1 MAKLKLDRELC
12 TKFVFKSLF
21 KNENK
26 ICIYSKI
33 NSIGDGVMI
42 KLYISTFGQSV
53 DWIKNGI
60 PIEVGAALRNTGGK
74 GLADDVG
81 NNISAD
87 NAYWGELTGLY
98 WIWKNCRFD
107 KDDIIG
113 FCHYNKKLDI
123 TNKEIIRQIKDNN
136 IQWLALSPCAIVK
149 HSYPKDIEVLE
160 NILKEYP
167 PQYYLAFEKLYE
179 HNGSSKNN
187 INIAILFFRYYLRS
201 GNE

>member
-60 PIEVGAALRNTGGK
+60 PIEVGAALRNTGG
-74 GLADDVG
+74 
-81 NNISAD
+81 
-87 NAYWGELTGLY
+87 E
-98 WIWKNCRFD
+98 R
-107 KDDIIG
+107 IG
-113 FCHYNKKLDI
+113 
-123 TNKEIIRQIKDNN
+123 R
-136 IQWLALSPCAIVK
+136 
-149 HSYPKDIEVLE
+149 
-160 NILKEYP
+160 
-167 PQYYLAFEKLYE
+167 
-179 HNGSSKNN
+179 
-187 INIAILFFRYYLRS
+187 
-201 GNE
+201 